1 MTRACQNLFDELRAY
16 KRSRALAVALSAGI
30 LDAVHEGD
38 ETTGGIAK
46 RCSMREDWAS
56 SLLRVLADLG
66 VVERTANT
74 WKLTRTG
81 EEAVAD
87 KALRAFSGYHLHCY
101 EAWLGLPDRCNG
113 QADIQ
118 GFHRRAAHDRDFV
131 QSYLRSMDAIARRS
145 LPFLKQYCR
154 LDGRVLDVGAGPST
168 FCRQLAEDR
177 GSQVT
182 ALDLPPIVEEA
193 RKLYGCPHGFEW
205 FGGDFREY
213 TPPQP
218 YDAVF
223 CSHLIEYA
231 PRSELPSW
239 LARMIG
245 FLRPGGTAAFLT
257 FLRND
262 EATDTSQ
269 LDLFELST
277 GVNGENLG
285 HICAP
290 GELEE
295 ALRAAGANDIVC
307 TALPEGPSYS
317 EYLVTCMTCIRE
329 DGPTDP
335 TLDLLRTRVEHWARF
350 SNSIDPYGKE
360 PLQTL
365 YDAVNSF
372 LQRHAK
378 ISYND
383 FRGQCKPWEWTEDSY
398 GLFGRGSIRRSL
410 FDHRARLLLAAL
422 SDCEE
427 MGIALSDLLRVLT
440 ECPIPT
446 ISQTPSEPTVQAI
459 AAVLRDSSSAK
470 K

>member
-1 MTRACQNLFDELRAY
+1 MTRAWQNLFDELRAY

-30 LDAVHEGD
+30 LDAVQEGNEMTAD
-38 ETTGGIAK
+38 IAK

-66 VVERTANT
+66 VVERTSDT

-87 KALRAFSGYHLHCY
+87 EALRAFSGYHLHCY
-101 EAWLGLPDRCNG
+101 EAWLDLPARCNG
-113 QADIQ
+113 QADAR
-118 GFHRRAAHDRDFV
+118 GFHKRAAQNRGFV
-131 QSYLRSMDAIARRS
+131 QSYLRSMDAITQRS
-145 LPFLKQYCR
+145 LPFLKQHCR

-168 FCRQLAEDR
+168 FCRYLAE
-177 GSQVT
+177 GQGCQVT

-205 FGGDFREY
+205 VGGDFREY
-213 TPPQP
+213 APPQR

-231 PRSELPSW
+231 PRSSLTSW

-257 FLRND
+257 FLRSD

-285 HICAP
+285 HICTP

-307 TALPEGPSYS
+307 EALPEGPSYS
-317 EYLVTCMTCIRE
+317 EYLVTCMNCIRE
-329 DGPTDP
+329 DVPRES
-335 TLDLLRTRVEHWARF
+335 TLDLLWTRIDHWHKADEYFDWVR
-350 SNSIDPYGKE
+350 GK
-360 PLQTL
+360 PF
-365 YDAVNSF
+365 YDTANSF
-372 LQRHAK
+372 LQRHAGV
-378 ISYND
+378 SYND
-383 FRGQCKPWEWTEDSY
+383 FREQCQPWKWTDDSY
-398 GLFGRGSIRRSL
+398 GLFKRGSLRRKL
-410 FDHRARLLLAAL
+410 FDARARCLLAAL

-427 MGIALSDLLRVLT
+427 MGVAPSELLRVLT
-440 ECPIPT
+440 ECSIPT
-446 ISQTPSEPTVQAI
+446 ISETSSEPTVQAI
-459 AAVLRDSSSAK
+459 AGVLRHSSSAK